1 MAQVHGG
8 PSRRGQEGAAAPC
21 WRVCARAHRC
31 SLAVVERC
39 EPDEAVPEG
48 CSLEHEWRQR
58 GGVMVKKT
66 GSGLSS
72 LRGQR
77 KVRGSKGERGGE
89 GWGCSGVYIGGRG
102 GVRGTE
108 EG

>member
-1 MAQVHGG
+1 LKTRGLLEIFVDCGLISKKGRGLSANIAGISLVQNFFFQWEIWWTCSTIYGPGGMAQVHGG

-48 CSLEHEWRQR
+48 CSLEHEW
-58 GGVMVKKT
+58 
-66 GSGLSS
+66 
-72 LRGQR
+72 
-77 KVRGSKGERGGE
+77 
-89 GWGCSGVYIGGRG
+89 
-102 GVRGTE
+102 
-108 EG
+108 